1 MQFYQYVYGDSRS
14 GYCILYAQ
22 DASHG
27 ADAAKVQRLVRLPDV
42 SEAERSVMGY
52 FPFDERS
59 DKGCSLF
66 FCIKKD
72 TTLTKRGISYQ
83 HGVFTDADVNFFAG
97 DDYLQG
103 MLADFLDQSHLDAVR
118 DGDDSAVGDVVPVG
132 SLMDALPD
140 TVEIP
145 GGSMVRILRQL
156 YREENTLIVIDD
168 DRYSDDFAR
177 ILVRKIFSYLPAALR
192 KNCSYLIGAY
202 ETGNMSFRLRIIPES
217 LLANSRHIS
226 GIRLFDTESPDIPED
241 VWVELAEKILRL
253 AESSRKKMLSAF
265 NVLSYGE
272 KNGYS
277 HFDQGLFLDV
287 CRNYLAAL
295 DDQTDPQAWDRI
307 IEQFLQDEH
316 CDVSTKIPP
325 HPKKVLNGWYA
336 KTNWAEHTFAANE
349 LSVADLNEYAEAHLV
364 DLYKLYYVV
373 DTNMTFLHDFVTT
386 ELTKPHAYDWVVR
399 QYKSLNDFTE
409 GRLNHDNKS
418 EPVRLFYQFA
428 QEGVSY
434 IESLFNSFRRL
445 EKDVSDRAWEIMR
458 SSSGEPD
465 GELKKKLHN
474 MVRFDFLPSLTGKIL
489 DEKQVLI
496 DLVDNEFDTY
506 TQMYYDRK
514 QDNAKHQTIG
524 EVIEKTRAFLNQYS
538 LAFLSKYLDIPT
550 LRDAGLSRE
559 DLALITDGMET
570 NEEENRQTVNMLAE
584 FIKIAASRSPEDFFG
599 TSHEILDSI
608 RYDFIAPLLFDALV
622 QSEKYNLAILFLLKY
637 GEEWN
642 SILDILDQ
650 DSAANR
656 WDAKDFGRSKPLIH
670 QILRARFKRGKDVGK
685 VLERIKKTLSGDS
698 KEKKDSYPV
707 GQKKVL
713 YGMIKQEA
721 QRCQMKKWA
730 DQKKFVLI
738 PAAVLVIILIVGI
751 TVLITALANR
761 SGQDATEADTIET
774 VEESQGPNSEGGAEG
789 STDYVPANE
798 GVSPGN

>member
-14 GYCILYAQ
+14 GYRILYSQ

-42 SEAERSVMGY
+42 SEAKWSVMGY

-72 TTLTKRGISYQ
+72 ATLTKRGISYQ

-103 MLADFLDQSHLDAVR
+103 MLADFLNQSHLDAVR
-118 DGDDSAVGDVVPVG
+118 DGDDGAVGNVVPVG

-145 GGSMVRILRQL
+145 KSSMVRILRQL
-156 YREENTLIVIDD
+156 YREENTLVVVDD

-202 ETGNMSFRLRIIPES
+202 ETGNMLFRLRIIPES
-217 LLANSRHIS
+217 LLVNPRHIS
-226 GIRLFDTESPDIPED
+226 GIWLFDTESQDMPED
-241 VWVELAEKILRL
+241 EWVEFSKKILGL

-277 HFDQGLFLDV
+277 RFDQELFLDV
-287 CRNYLAAL
+287 CQNYLAAA
-295 DDQTDPQAWDRI
+295 DNQTDPEAWDRI
-307 IEQFLQDEH
+307 IQQFLQDEH
-316 CDVSTKIPP
+316 CDASTRIPP
-325 HPKKVLNGWYA
+325 YPKEVLNEWYA
-336 KTNWAEHTFAANE
+336 KTKWAEQTFAANG

-364 DLYKLYYVV
+364 DLYKLYYVM
-373 DTNMTFLHDFVTT
+373 DTNMTFLHDFLIK
-386 ELTKPHAYDWVVR
+386 ELTKPHKYDWVVR
-399 QYKSLNDFTE
+399 QYKGLNAFTE
-409 GRLNHDNKS
+409 GRLDRDNQG

-434 IESLFNSFRRL
+434 IKSLYSSFGRL
-445 EKDVSDRAWEIMR
+445 EKDVADRAWEIMR

-465 GELKKKLHN
+465 SELEKKLDD
-474 MVRFDFLPSLTGKIL
+474 MVRCDFLPSLTGKIL

-496 DLVDNEFDTY
+496 NLVYDEFYTY
-506 TQMYYDRK
+506 KQEYYDRK
-514 QDNAKHQTIG
+514 RDNAKHQKIG
-524 EVIEKTRAFLNQYS
+524 EIIEKTKAFLNQYS

-550 LRDAGLSRE
+550 LRDAGLSR
-559 DLALITDGMET
+559 DALAMITDGRET
-570 NEEENRQTVNMLAE
+570 NEEENRQTVEMLAE
-584 FIKIAASRSPEDFFG
+584 FVRIAASRSPEDFFG
-599 TSHEILDSI
+599 TSHEILNSI

-622 QSEKYNLAILFLLKY
+622 QSEKYNLAILFLLRY
-637 GEEWN
+637 GKDWN
-642 SILDILDQ
+642 SILDILDE

-656 WDAKDFGRSKPLIH
+656 WDAKDFRRSKHLIH
-670 QILRARFKRGKDVGK
+670 TILRVRFKRGKDAGK
-685 VLERIKKTLSGDS
+685 VLDRIKKSMGGDA
-698 KEKKDSYPV
+698 KEKKDSCPV
-707 GQKKVL
+707 GQKKAL

-721 QRCQMKKWA
+721 RWCQLKKWA
-730 DQKKFVLI
+730 D
-738 PAAVLVIILIVGI
+738 
-751 TVLITALANR
+751 
-761 SGQDATEADTIET
+761 
-774 VEESQGPNSEGGAEG
+774 
-789 STDYVPANE
+789 
-798 GVSPGN
+798 